1 MSKVNYAKSLFGVR
15 KWRFSRTGD
24 FNLLCK
30 ISIFS
35 SFSWPGL
42 CRPCK
47 KHLTWCL
54 KILRLRW
61 NYIEYID
68 FYSVL
73 ELIKNNRQFFND
85 SLGFNFW
92 KKDYIRQLISR
103 KWILWKRSLSR
114 STISFYRNLL
124 AFDRFFFFIWTIFS

>member
-1 MSKVNYAKSLFGVR
+1 MFKVNYAKGLFGIR

-24 FNLLCK
+24 INLLCE

-35 SFSWPGL
+35 SFWSGL

-54 KILRLRW
+54 KILQLRW

-103 KWILWKRSLSR
+103 K
-114 STISFYRNLL
+114 
-124 AFDRFFFFIWTIFS
+124 